1 MRLYR
6 RLAVSIV
13 GLSCIG
19 LLAACAGLG
28 DTPTPVDYSA
38 GAAAGA
44 QGSRDGD
51 LNRQL
56 WLIPTPQP
64 DVMMRAY
71 LFQTPGEGP
80 FPLALV
86 NHGTAQ
92 NASDRSRM
100 PLPTYPALT
109 DWLLAKGYA
118 VLLPQ
123 RPGHGL
129 TGGQYVEDQGPCGNA
144 KFVASGKATADSIAS
159 AIDFMT
165 AQPIIKKSK
174 VLVIGNSAGAW
185 GALALASRN
194 PGNVAAVI
202 NFAGG
207 RGGRN
212 RGRANTNCSPER
224 LVAAAGEFGTT
235 ARIPTLWLY
244 AENDSY
250 FPPDLS
256 RRMVDAFQAAG
267 GKADYHLLPA
277 IPGDGHNLI
286 QSTLSA
292 GEWLGPAQ
300 RFLDRVGGVRTN

>member
-1 MRLYR
+1 LCLYR
-6 RLAVSIV
+6 RLVISII

-19 LLAACAGLG
+19 LLAACAGRG
-28 DTPTPVDYSA
+28 DPPTPASNSDAEIA
-38 GAAAGA
+38 GP
-44 QGSRDGD
+44 QGSLDAA
-51 LNRQL
+51 LSRQL
-56 WLIPTPQP
+56 WLIPSPQP
-64 DVMMRAY
+64 DLMMRAY
-71 LFQTPGEGP
+71 LFHPPGDGP

-86 NHGTAQ
+86 SHGTEQ
-92 NASDRSRM
+92 NAGDRSRM
-100 PLPTYPALT
+100 RMPAYPALT

-129 TGGQYVEDQGPCGNA
+129 TGGLYLEDQGRCANA
-144 KFVASGKATADSIAS
+144 KFVGSGLATADSIAS
-159 AIDFMT
+159 AIDFMA
-165 AQPIIKKSK
+165 AQPFIKQSN
-174 VLVIGNSAGAW
+174 VIVIGNSAGAW

-194 PGNVAAVI
+194 PRNLGAVI

-212 RGRANTNCSPER
+212 RGRANNNCSPER

-256 RRMVDAFQAAG
+256 RQMADAFRASG
-267 GKADYHLLPA
+267 GKVEYHLLPSTQ
-277 IPGDGHNLI
+277 GDGHNLI
-286 QSTLSA
+286 QSVPSA

-300 RFLDRVGGVRTN
+300 RFLDHVGGVRTN